1 MGKSSRWGK
10 LIFALFQPTHINTC
24 EKHVWMCLGNWNG
37 QLSMPFT
44 IIYRWLWASWTIAP
58 QNQCEKDQLNDW
70 VSKRNLWKQFWSIL
84 SSTTREISSNWKLS
98 PTNRALFQV
107 ERIRWGHRGPPV
119 GLLVTPVSLGP
130 KSWKKLRHQRD
141 YHIYTF
147 NTIDNTI
154 RVDFWSGVYHG
165 YHLWSVYHTCRLSHD
180 PMCVIDICMA
190 ENLRRTKLND
200 FSQIK
205 KYLI

>member
-1 MGKSSRWGK
+1 MSECVWEIGVVSWVCHLPSSTGG
-10 LIFALFQPTHINTC
+10 C
-24 EKHVWMCLGNWNG
+24 EQVERLLLKT
-37 QLSMPFT
+37 SARKT
-44 IIYRWLWASWTIAP
+44 SWTIGYPKGTCENSSEACWVQQP
-58 QNQCEKDQLNDW
+58 GRFHPTGNFHQQTGRFSKWKESGEVTGGHQLVCWSLRFPLAQNPEK
-70 VSKRNLWKQFWSIL
+70 
-84 SSTTREISSNWKLS
+84 
-98 PTNRALFQV
+98 
-107 ERIRWGHRGPPV
+107 
-119 GLLVTPVSLGP
+119 SLGI
-130 KSWKKLRHQRD
+130 KGIII
-141 YHIYTF
+141 YIYTF

-154 RVDFWSGVYHG
+154 RVDFWSCVYHG

>member
-1 MGKSSRWGK
+1 MSECVWEIGMVSWVCHLPSSTGG
-10 LIFALFQPTHINTC
+10 C
-24 EKHVWMCLGNWNG
+24 EQVERLLLKT
-37 QLSMPFT
+37 SARKT
-44 IIYRWLWASWTIAP
+44 SWTIG
-58 QNQCEKDQLNDW
+58 

-98 PTNRALFQV
+98 PTNRAFFQV

-141 YHIYTF
+141 YHIYIYTF

-154 RVDFWSGVYHG
+154 RVDFWSCVYHG